1 MKFPIYLDN
10 NATTRVDP
18 RVVERM
24 VPYFSE
30 HYGNA
35 SSKAHALGWAASEAV
50 DLAREQV
57 ASLLEAEPHEIT
69 FTAGSTES
77 LNTAIK
83 GIADV
88 YQGKGRHLVTT
99 LSEHKAVLDTHR
111 WLERHGFSVTYLPV
125 GADGRVDVEMLEAAL
140 TDETILVSVM
150 WANNEVGTLQPIS
163 EIAKR
168 VHDRGALLLTDAT
181 QAIGKV
187 PVRVADVDVLACSA
201 HKFYGPKGVGAL
213 YVRKRNPRVRLSPL
227 LHGGSQ
233 EGGQRAGTLNVPGI
247 VGIGAAAQLAQES
260 LEEESQRL
268 QVLRDRFETA
278 LRQAVPDLHVN
289 SGDVPR
295 LPQTSSVV
303 FRGVKAANLMA
314 ELRTLAVSAGSACSS
329 GTGKPSHV
337 LTALGLSKEE
347 ALSTIR
353 FSLGRFTT
361 EAEMDYVTAEVIRAI
376 EALIPLVSG

>member
-1 MKFPIYLDN
+1 MKLPIYLDN

-30 HYGNA
+30 HFGNA
-35 SSKAHALGWAASEAV
+35 SSKAHAFGWAAGEGV

-57 ASLLEAEPHEIT
+57 AALLEAEPQEIM

-83 GIADV
+83 GIAEV
-88 YQGKGRHLVTT
+88 YQGKGRHLITT
-99 LSEHKAVLDTHR
+99 QSEHKAVLDSHR
-111 WLERHGFSVTYLPV
+111 WLERQGFSVTYLPV
-125 GADGRVDVEMLEAAL
+125 QSDGRVDIALLEQAL

-150 WANNEVGTLQPIS
+150 WANNEVGTLQPIA
-163 EIAKR
+163 EIAACA
-168 VHDRGALLLTDAT
+168 HDRGALFLTDAT

-187 PVRVADVDVLACSA
+187 PVTVTDVDVLACSA

-213 YVRKRNPRVRLSPL
+213 YVQKRNPRVRLTPL

-233 EGGQRAGTLNVPGI
+233 EGSQRAGTLNVPGI
-247 VGIGAAAQLAQES
+247 VGMGAAAELAQAHMT
-260 LEEESQRL
+260 EESQRL
-268 QVLRDRFETA
+268 QTLRDRFEQA
-278 LRQAVPDLHVN
+278 LLRTEADIQVN
-289 SGDVPR
+289 SGTVPR

-303 FRGVKAANLMA
+303 FRGIKAANLMA

-361 EAEMDYVTAEVIRAI
+361 EAEMSDATAEVLRAV
-376 EALIPLVSG
+376 EMLTPLVSG